1 METHI
6 ECPPEPCLRKKL
18 KETLEAV
25 PEEAVDLLIDF
36 SKVRTVTGSSIS
48 KLLKLREILE
58 GRKGKVI
65 LCNVSPQTRGIF
77 RTTNLEEGFE
87 FSKK

>member
-18 KETLEAV
+18 KETLETMS
-25 PEEAVDLLIDF
+25 EEVVNLSIDL
-36 SKVRTVTGSSIS
+36 SKVSTVNGLSIS
-48 KLLKLREILE
+48 RLLELREILE

-77 RTTNLEEGFE
+77 RTTNLEKAFE
-87 FSKK
+87 IL

>member
-18 KETLEAV
+18 KETLETMS
-25 PEEAVDLLIDF
+25 EEVVNLSIDL
-36 SKVRTVTGSSIS
+36 SKVSTVTGSSIS
-48 KLLKLREILE
+48 KLLRLREILE

-77 RTTNLEEGFE
+77 RTTNLEKVFE
-87 FSKK
+87 IL

>member
-6 ECPPEPCLRKKL
+6 ECPPEPEMRKKL
-18 KETLEAV
+18 KETLEV
-25 PEEAVDLLIDF
+25 MPEEVVSLSIDF
-36 SKVRTVTGSSIS
+36 SNVRTVTGSSIS

-65 LCNVSPQTRGIF
+65 LYNVSSQTRGIF
-77 RTTNLEEGFE
+77 RTTNLEQAFE
-87 FSKK
+87 IL